1 MRTETLGEILA
12 ALVCGMVATALM
24 LALGILI

>member
-1 MRTETLGEILA
+1 MRTETVGEIIA
-12 ALVCGMVATALM
+12 ALVCCVVGTTLM

>member
-1 MRTETLGEILA
+1 MRTETVGEAVA
-12 ALVCGMVATALM
+12 ALVCCAVATALM